1 MRCECYLDVHGAV
14 RGGENNPGCDEDPG
28 TLHAANT
35 LIVRLGGVLGW
46 VRSLMIKKYRN
57 IGELTLAMATTK
69 GASLVRPA
77 LAPMRRAPPP
87 DLVLL
92 VGTFTS

>member
-35 LIVRLGGVLGW
+35 LIVRLGGVLGSI
-46 VRSLMIKKYRN
+46 VRLVI
-57 IGELTLAMATTK
+57 TLI
-69 GASLVRPA
+69 REI
-77 LAPMRRAPPP
+77 
-87 DLVLL
+87 LL
-92 VGTFTS
+92 N